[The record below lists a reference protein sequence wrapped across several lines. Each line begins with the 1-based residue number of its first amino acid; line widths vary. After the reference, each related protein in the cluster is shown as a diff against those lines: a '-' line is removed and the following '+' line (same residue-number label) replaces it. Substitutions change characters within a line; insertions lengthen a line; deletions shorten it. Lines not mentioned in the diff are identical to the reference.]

1 MSDGEEVNVD
11 GLVPIDIPETDRA
24 VDAPK
29 RSIGR
34 PFTKDN
40 AREMG
45 ARGNWT
51 KSRLAA
57 QRKAYK
63 VAVME
68 KLTPDNFAKNFLE
81 AFERKDKDAMNAI
94 IEASK
99 FIGCHFDQS
108 DEAVKNLNVKAD
120 VKKAGTV
127 KLVIED
133 MTKPIEEA

>member
-1 MSDGEEVNVD
+1 MSLEEVT
-11 GLVPIDIPETDRA
+11 ETQDHSQKKKRPTPPGKAANWNSETAKIASMKA
-24 VDAPK
+24 V
-29 RSIGR
+29 
-34 PFTKDN
+34 
-40 AREMG
+40 
-45 ARGNWT
+45 WT

-63 VAVME
+63 QAVME
-68 KLTPDNFAKNFLE
+68 KLTPEKFSEAFLE
-81 AFERKDKDAMNAI
+81 AIDNRNKDEMTAV

-99 FIGCHFDQS
+99 FLGCHFDQS
-108 DEAVKNLNVKAD
+108 EDCVKNLNVKAD

>member
-1 MSDGEEVNVD
+1 MPIEEVT
-11 GLVPIDIPETDRA
+11 ETQDHTQKKQRPTPPGKAPNWNSETAKIASMKA
-24 VDAPK
+24 V
-29 RSIGR
+29 
-34 PFTKDN
+34 
-40 AREMG
+40 
-45 ARGNWT
+45 WT

-63 VAVME
+63 QAVME
-68 KLTPDNFAKNFLE
+68 KLTPDNFADNFVE
-81 AFERKDKDAMNAI
+81 AFQNHDKDAMNAI

-108 DEAVKNLNVKAD
+108 EDAVKNLNVKAD

>member
-1 MSDGEEVNVD
+1 MPLEEVT
-11 GLVPIDIPETDRA
+11 ETQDHSQKKKRPTPPGKAANWNSETAKIASMKA
-24 VDAPK
+24 V
-29 RSIGR
+29 
-34 PFTKDN
+34 
-40 AREMG
+40 
-45 ARGNWT
+45 WT

-63 VAVME
+63 QAVME
-68 KLTPDNFAKNFLE
+68 KLTPEKFSEAFLE
-81 AFERKDKDAMNAI
+81 AIDNRNKDEMTAV

-99 FIGCHFDQS
+99 FLGCHFDQS
-108 DEAVKNLNVKAD
+108 EEAVKNLNVKAD

>member
-11 GLVPIDIPETDRA
+11 GLVPIEVPPTKSAIVAR
-24 VDAPK
+24 K
-29 RSIGR
+29 RGEGR
-34 PFTKDN
+34 PFTKEN
-40 AREMG
+40 AKEMG
-45 ARGNWT
+45 AKGGWT

-81 AFERKDKDAMNAI
+81 AFERKDKDEMNAI

-108 DEAVKNLNVKAD
+108 EEAVKNLNVKAD